1 MIDQLVLTEQPH
13 NLFPRIAAAYVRG
26 RLAGSPEALALPGLF
41 EVALD
46 QLDPLEYEQLIAL
59 GMRAGLRLHRFKHTM
74 GLLRVAKILGALR
87 GIAPAEVLDIGSGRG
102 AFLWPLLDAL
112 PFLPVTAL
120 DVLAHRVADIQT
132 VAAGGVAGLT
142 AIHGDATKLPFANR
156 HFDVVTMLE
165 VLEHI
170 PDTNAALHE
179 IMRVARRF
187 VLLSVPSHADQN
199 PEHIHLF
206 DSAQLEQLLLQHG
219 ATRGTFE
226 YVPGHILVIAR
237 VV

>member
-1 MIDQLVLTEQPH
+1 
-13 NLFPRIAAAYVRG
+13 
-26 RLAGSPEALALPGLF
+26 
-41 EVALD
+41 
-46 QLDPLEYEQLIAL
+46 
-59 GMRAGLRLHRFKHTM
+59 
-74 GLLRVAKILGALR
+74 
-87 GIAPAEVLDIGSGRG
+87 
-102 AFLWPLLDAL
+102 
-112 PFLPVTAL
+112 
-120 DVLAHRVADIQT
+120 VADIQT

-219 ATRGTFE
+219 ATRVTFE